1 MLKTVLSLS
10 FVVGSR
16 FFGLFI
22 ILPVFGLY
30 ASNLNNSNTMLAGVA
45 IGIYALMQMIFQI
58 PFGAM
63 SDKFG
68 RKNVMSLGLVIF
80 IIGSLICGFTNDIY
94 WMIFGRFLQGSGAV
108 GSVAIAMIS
117 DFTSEE
123 KRGKAMAIM
132 GMMIGAA
139 FGLSMVLGPYLS
151 ARYGLG
157 VLFHISTALTL
168 ICIILLYTT
177 VPEEIKI
184 SSLQKKVSI
193 IEILVQKD
201 LALMNLTN
209 FLQKMLLTMT
219 FFVIPIVLVTKLGFM
234 EKNLWIVYSISMV
247 FGFIAMGM
255 AGFMGEKRGLSKMI
269 LLLGIS
275 FFIFSYVCFV
285 VANSKTL
292 FIIGVILFFIGFNMH
307 EPIMQSAA
315 SKFAK
320 SDQKGAVL
328 GVFNAAG
335 YFGTFVGG
343 IGGGVMLE
351 NLGIHYLAAIIAII
365 CIIWFLLLIS
375 LTNPAN
381 FKNIYLKNS
390 ENFDLS
396 SLENRVGFI
405 EAYRK
410 NSEIVVKFNNKFISE
425 NDVKK
430 ALNIKE

>member
-30 ASNLNNSNTMLAGVA
+30 ASNLDNSNTMLAGVA

-168 ICIILLYTT
+168 ICIILLYTA

-390 ENFDLS
+390 ENLNLS

>member
-255 AGFMGEKRGLSKMI
+255 AGFMGEKRGLSKVI

-275 FFIFSYVCFV
+275 FFIFSYICFV
-285 VANSKTL
+285 VANSKIL

-410 NSEIVVKFNNKFISE
+410 NSEIVVKFNNKFISK

>member
-157 VLFHISTALTL
+157 VLFHISTVLTL

-285 VANSKTL
+285 VANSKIL

-390 ENFDLS
+390 DNLNLS

>member
-157 VLFHISTALTL
+157 VLFHISTDLTL
-168 ICIILLYTT
+168 ICIILLYTA

-219 FFVIPIVLVTKLGFM
+219 FFVIPIVLVTKLEFM

-285 VANSKTL
+285 VANSKIL

>member
-30 ASNLNNSNTMLAGVA
+30 ASNLDNSNTMLAGVA

-157 VLFHISTALTL
+157 VLFHISTVLTL

>member
-30 ASNLNNSNTMLAGVA
+30 ASNLDNSNTMLAGVA

>member
-16 FFGLFI
+16 FFALFI

-30 ASNLNNSNTMLAGVA
+30 ASNLDNSNTMLAGVA

-285 VANSKTL
+285 VANSKIL

-381 FKNIYLKNS
+381 FKNIYLQNS

>member
-117 DFTSEE
+117 DFTNEE

-234 EKNLWIVYSISMV
+234 EKNLWIIYSISMV

-255 AGFMGEKRGLSKMI
+255 AGFMGEKRGLSKVI

-275 FFIFSYVCFV
+275 FFIFSYICFV
-285 VANSKTL
+285 VANSKIL

>member
-80 IIGSLICGFTNDIY
+80 IIGSFICGFTNDIY

-177 VPEEIKI
+177 VPEEMKI

-335 YFGTFVGG
+335 YFGTFIGG

-410 NSEIVVKFNNKFISE
+410 NSEIVVKFNNKFISK

>member
-16 FFGLFI
+16 FFALFI

-30 ASNLNNSNTMLAGVA
+30 ASNLDNSNTMLAGVA

-285 VANSKTL
+285 VANSKIL

-390 ENFDLS
+390 ENLNLS

>member
-335 YFGTFVGG
+335 SFGTFVGG

>member
-58 PFGAM
+58 PFGAI

-68 RKNVMSLGLVIF
+68 RKNVMSLGLIIF

-234 EKNLWIVYSISMV
+234 EKNLWIIYSISMV

-255 AGFMGEKRGLSKMI
+255 AGFMGEKRGLSKVI

-275 FFIFSYVCFV
+275 FFILSYICFV
-285 VANSKTL
+285 VANSKIL

-381 FKNIYLKNS
+381 FKNIYLQNS

>member
-219 FFVIPIVLVTKLGFM
+219 FFVIPIVLVAKLGFM
-234 EKNLWIVYSISMV
+234 EKNLWIVYSVSMV
-247 FGFIAMGM
+247 FGFIAIGM

-335 YFGTFVGG
+335 YIGTFVGG

-390 ENFDLS
+390 ENLNLS

>member
-157 VLFHISTALTL
+157 VLFHISTALTF

-255 AGFMGEKRGLSKMI
+255 AGFMGEKKGLSKMI

-285 VANSKTL
+285 VANSKIL

-381 FKNIYLKNS
+381 FKNIYLQNS

>member
-30 ASNLNNSNTMLAGVA
+30 ASNLDNSNTMLAGVA

-58 PFGAM
+58 PFGAI

-68 RKNVMSLGLVIF
+68 RKNVMSLGLIIF

-381 FKNIYLKNS
+381 FKNIYLQNS

>member
-168 ICIILLYTT
+168 ICIILLYTA

-285 VANSKTL
+285 VANSKIL

>member
-16 FFGLFI
+16 FFALFI

-285 VANSKTL
+285 VANSKIL

-390 ENFDLS
+390 ENLNLS

>member
-30 ASNLNNSNTMLAGVA
+30 ASNLDNSNTMLAGVA

-157 VLFHISTALTL
+157 VLFHISTSLTL

-390 ENFDLS
+390 ENLNLS

-410 NSEIVVKFNNKFISE
+410 NSEIIVKFNNKFISE

>member
-157 VLFHISTALTL
+157 VLFHISTVLTL

-285 VANSKTL
+285 VANSKIL

-390 ENFDLS
+390 ENLNLS

>member
-30 ASNLNNSNTMLAGVA
+30 ASNLDNSNTMLAGVA

-285 VANSKTL
+285 VANSKIL

-390 ENFDLS
+390 DNLNLS

>member
-285 VANSKTL
+285 VANSKIL

-390 ENFDLS
+390 ENLNLS

>member
-168 ICIILLYTT
+168 ICIILLYTA

-219 FFVIPIVLVTKLGFM
+219 FFVIPIVLVTKLEFM

-285 VANSKTL
+285 VANSKIL

>member
-30 ASNLNNSNTMLAGVA
+30 ASNLDNSNTMLAGVA

-157 VLFHISTALTL
+157 VLFHISTVLTL

-247 FGFIAMGM
+247 FGFITMGM

-285 VANSKTL
+285 VANSKIL

-390 ENFDLS
+390 ENLNLS

>member
-117 DFTSEE
+117 DFTNEE

-255 AGFMGEKRGLSKMI
+255 AGFMGEKRGLSKVI

-275 FFIFSYVCFV
+275 FFIFSYICFV
-285 VANSKTL
+285 VANSKIL

-381 FKNIYLKNS
+381 FKNIYLQNS

>member
-108 GSVAIAMIS
+108 GSVAIAMMS

>member
-209 FLQKMLLTMT
+209 FLQKILLTMT

-285 VANSKTL
+285 VANSKIL

-390 ENFDLS
+390 KNLNLS

>member
-117 DFTSEE
+117 DFTNEE

-255 AGFMGEKRGLSKMI
+255 AGFMGEKRGLSKVI

-275 FFIFSYVCFV
+275 FFIFSYICFV
-285 VANSKTL
+285 VANSKIL

-410 NSEIVVKFNNKFISE
+410 NSEIVVKFNNKFISK

>member
-132 GMMIGAA
+132 GMMIGTA
-139 FGLSMVLGPYLS
+139 FGFSMVLGPYLS

>member
-16 FFGLFI
+16 FFALFI

-30 ASNLNNSNTMLAGVA
+30 ASNLDNSNTMLAGVA

-285 VANSKTL
+285 VANSKIL

-390 ENFDLS
+390 DNLNLS

>member
-275 FFIFSYVCFV
+275 FFIFSYICFV

-430 ALNIKE
+430 TLNIKE

>member
-30 ASNLNNSNTMLAGVA
+30 ASNLDNSNTMLAGVA

-68 RKNVMSLGLVIF
+68 RKNVMSLGLIIF

-157 VLFHISTALTL
+157 VLFHISTSLTL

-410 NSEIVVKFNNKFISE
+410 NSEIVVKFNNKFISK

>member
-10 FVVGSR
+10 FVVVSR

-117 DFTSEE
+117 DFTNEE

-255 AGFMGEKRGLSKMI
+255 AGFMGEKRGLSKVI

-275 FFIFSYVCFV
+275 FFIFSYICFV
-285 VANSKTL
+285 VANSKIL

-410 NSEIVVKFNNKFISE
+410 NSEIVVKFNNKFISK

>member
-201 LALMNLTN
+201 LSLMNLTN

-335 YFGTFVGG
+335 YFGTFIGG

-351 NLGIHYLAAIIAII
+351 NLGIHYLALVIAVI
-365 CIIWFLLLIS
+365 CVIWFLLLIS

>member
-30 ASNLNNSNTMLAGVA
+30 ASNLDNSNTMLAGVA

-68 RKNVMSLGLVIF
+68 RKNVMSLGLIIF

-335 YFGTFVGG
+335 YFGTFIGG

-390 ENFDLS
+390 ENLNLS

>member
-30 ASNLNNSNTMLAGVA
+30 ASNLDNSNTMLAGVA

-157 VLFHISTALTL
+157 VLFHISTVLTL

-410 NSEIVVKFNNKFISE
+410 NSEIVVKFNNKFIGE

>member
-30 ASNLNNSNTMLAGVA
+30 ASNLDNSNTMLAGVA

-390 ENFDLS
+390 ENLNLS

>member
-351 NLGIHYLAAIIAII
+351 NLGIHYLAAI
-365 CIIWFLLLIS
+365 
-375 LTNPAN
+375 
-381 FKNIYLKNS
+381 
-390 ENFDLS
+390 
-396 SLENRVGFI
+396 
-405 EAYRK
+405 
-410 NSEIVVKFNNKFISE
+410 
-425 NDVKK
+425 
-430 ALNIKE
+430 

>member
-351 NLGIHYLAAIIAII
+351 NLGIHYLAAMIAII

>member
-68 RKNVMSLGLVIF
+68 RKNVMSLGLIIF

-168 ICIILLYTT
+168 ICIILLYTA